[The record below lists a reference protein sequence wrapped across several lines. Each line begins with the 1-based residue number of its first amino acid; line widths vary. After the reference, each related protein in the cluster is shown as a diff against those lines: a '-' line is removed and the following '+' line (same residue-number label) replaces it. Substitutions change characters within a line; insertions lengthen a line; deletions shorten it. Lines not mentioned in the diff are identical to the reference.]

1 MPNIK
6 FAKTSKEMSEIT
18 KKIEDR
24 LIIKKD
30 SDSKGR
36 IFYDWDVN
44 NRLEIVSLQLAYYS
58 KATMTPTSGNTINI
72 AKSNI
77 VNLTAN
83 PNSETASTNI
93 IMNSLVYDGANIG
106 IIIGEDTSNVTIFV
120 IYKPTPLQWN
130 DYFVGNHSGGGIS

>member
-6 FAKTSKEMSEIT
+6 FAKTSKEMYEIT

-36 IFYDWDVN
+36 IFYDWDAN

-58 KATMTPTSGNTINI
+58 KATMTPGSGNTINI

-83 PNSETASTNI
+83 PSSETASTNI
-93 IMNSLVYDGANIG
+93 IMNSLVYDGSNIG

-130 DYFVGNHSGGGIS
+130 DYFEGNHSGAGH

>member
-36 IFYDWDVN
+36 IFYDWDVK

-58 KATMTPTSGNTINI
+58 KATMIPASGNTINI

-77 VNLTAN
+77 VNL
-83 PNSETASTNI
+83 SNI
-93 IMNSLVYDGANIG
+93 S
-106 IIIGEDTSNVTIFV
+106 
-120 IYKPTPLQWN
+120 
-130 DYFVGNHSGGGIS
+130 